1 MTDVHCV
8 RGTWMR
14 GGCVQEG
21 MARFMMITLVDG
33 QAYRWCSE
41 TRTPAIH
48 EGPLSKSDEGLVGP
62 LGMPRIFGFLP
73 DSREQDRILS
83 LMRGK
88 EPLEFRSSVM
98 LTEPERRVL
107 GQMLSAYVE
116 ARESLGIEVWT
127 ELGDG
132 ELLLLASRFKPY
144 LADVQP

>member
-1 MTDVHCV
+1 
-8 RGTWMR
+8 
-14 GGCVQEG
+14 

-41 TRTPAIH
+41 TRTAAIH
-48 EGPLSKSDEGLVGP
+48 EGALSKSEEGLVGP
-62 LGMPRIFGFLP
+62 VGMPRIFAFLP
-73 DSREQDRILS
+73 DSREQERILS

-132 ELLLLASRFKPY
+132 ELLLLASRFLPY
-144 LADVQP
+144 LANVRL

>member
-1 MTDVHCV
+1 MTEVHCV
-8 RGTWMR
+8 RGTWIS
-14 GGCVQEG
+14 GGCVQNG
-21 MARFMMITLVDG
+21 MPRFMMITLVDG

-48 EGPLSKSDEGLVGP
+48 EGPLSTSDEGLVGP
-62 LGMPRIFGFLP
+62 VGMPRIFGFLP
-73 DSREQDRILS
+73 HSSEQDRILS
-83 LMRGK
+83 LTRGK
-88 EPLEFRSSVM
+88 DPMEFRASVM

-107 GQMLSAYVE
+107 GQLISAYVA

-144 LADVQP
+144 LANVRP